1 MEIKKIYYNKYNI
14 DLNFC
19 KYLKGGEFKIKMK
32 TWKRG
37 RHPATP
43 EQKAIADAKQ
53 KLRVKITNR
62 VARNKYIKK
71 ECCMCGSKNEN
82 EITILHNEENPYY
95 IAFICNTCRQDVHKI
110 LEAEKKRF
118 NLQELIDEQVANRE
132 DNHYFKTADFTV
144 EEVNAIVDGYVAY
157 GNTMTMGEYSKAHNI
172 SRYQFNMLVEK
183 YKEYNPDKANII
195 DNMVKTRSK
204 AIQRSRLSIAA
215 NQRNMLKQKTK
226 GGIIMKLRACLYNR
240 R

>member
-1 MEIKKIYYNKYNI
+1 
-14 DLNFC
+14 
-19 KYLKGGEFKIKMK
+19 MK

-43 EQKAIADAKQ
+43 EQKAIADEKQ
-53 KLRVKITNR
+53 KLRVKITNT

-82 EITILHNEENPYY
+82 EITILHNEEDPYY

-118 NLQELIDEQVANRE
+118 DLKAYIKEQVANR
-132 DNHYFKTADFTV
+132 DNNYYINTSDFSIEEMQRIV
-144 EEVNAIVDGYVAY
+144 EGYLSID
-157 GNTMTMGEYSKAHNI
+157 NTMTIGEYSEAHNI

-183 YKEYNPDKANII
+183 YKEYNTYISDMIKHHSCA
-195 DNMVKTRSK
+195 VQKF
-204 AIQRSRLSIAA
+204 RLAVAA
-215 NQRNMLKQKTK
+215 KKRNLIK
-226 GGIIMKLRACLYNR
+226 KLEE
-240 R
+240 